1 MKKFTISF
9 LLLLFTVTAIPLRAQ
24 TPDAHDQLKKHIN
37 KMVVNVEQAESVT
50 EKRDILNQS
59 FDELITTFDKVS
71 AMNRVSESD
80 KEALADF
87 RNTIQEKKDELNGT
101 NGYDK
106 VPDSQLDE
114 FADYVQQDIEQAD
127 RVVTISL
134 TTVLLVVI
142 ILLLL

>member
-1 MKKFTISF
+1 MKKLTISF
-9 LLLLFTVTAIPLRAQ
+9 LLLLFSVTVIPVRAQ
-24 TPDAHDQLKKHIN
+24 TTDAHDRLKKHIN
-37 KMVVNVEQAESVT
+37 QMVENVQQAETVT

-59 FDELITTFDKVS
+59 FDDLMTTFDKVHE
-71 AMNRVSESD
+71 MDLVSNSD
-80 KEALADF
+80 KEAIADF

-127 RVVTISL
+127 RVITISL
-134 TTVLLVVI
+134 TTALLIII